1 MFKPLHDGHAI
12 REAAFAILSK
22 SPIEP
27 ALVSSV
33 GSSLLVP
40 WRDVA
45 PKRSDVQNLVL
56 GSVPQ
61 APLAPLAGFALNGI
75 QYEGFAR
82 DGTRTWRVAIEPRSI
97 VVNCLQYPG
106 WTTAW
111 PMIRGW
117 FEWIVEQQAASGFE
131 ASGFVLQYVNA
142 FPWEGEP
149 DECRPSAFLRPN
161 SEHVAPALYAYN
173 DPRWH
178 EHSGRFQ
185 PGCPPYEGET
195 LVRIQVAGNHLEPP
209 SADGYEAIVDVFLQA
224 FLTPS
229 VKVSGHL
236 GAEGPISH
244 LYEHLHALVK
254 RELSAYLT
262 DELIESV
269 HLNG

>member
-22 SPIEP
+22 SPVEP

-45 PKRSDVQNLVL
+45 PRRSDVQNLLVDAM
-56 GSVPQ
+56 SQ
-61 APLAPLAGFALNGI
+61 APLAPFSGFASNGV
-75 QYEGFAR
+75 QYDGFGR
-82 DGTRTWRVAIEPRSI
+82 DGTRTWRVAIEPNSI

-106 WTTAW
+106 WMTAW

-117 FEWIVEQQAASGFE
+117 FEWILGQEAASGFE

-142 FPWEGEP
+142 FPWEG
-149 DECRPSAFLRPN
+149 DIAGCRPSAFLRPN
-161 SEHVAPALYAYN
+161 SGQIAPALYAYD

-178 EHSGRFQ
+178 QHSGRFE
-185 PGCPPYEGET
+185 PGCAPYEGET
-195 LVRIQVAGNHLEPP
+195 LVRIQAAGNRLGRP
-209 SADGYEAIVDVFLQA
+209 SGVSYEVMVDVFLQA
-224 FLTPS
+224 VLTPS
-229 VKVSGHL
+229 VKVRDHL
-236 GAEGPISH
+236 GAGGPVSD
-244 LYEHLHALVK
+244 LYERLHALVK
-254 RELSAYLT
+254 RELSAYLK